1 MKPGSDRTH
10 ALRLLIA
17 WAILSAIAVV
27 LVLTL
32 LDLPPGDL
40 TRQGTDESQTMNLMT
55 VLAAPVFVGVVL
67 YLLYAGLVWRRPAGD
82 LPTTDGPPAFGFLP
96 LQLGWVI
103 GTGVVVLLLAVVG
116 ISTLSSSQAAT
127 IFGAP
132 GRAIGNGET
141 GGGETISGPETNP
154 LKVQVIGQQW
164 YFTYRYLDYGI
175 ETNHLMLPVHRNIE
189 LHITSTDITHSFWAY
204 ELGVKADANP
214 GVDNEVELGTEKT
227 GSFQVRCA
235 ELCGIWHGSM
245 QDPNGRI
252 LSQQEFDAWV
262 KQEQAAQQDLA
273 PLLPSPEPFYF
284 PKPLTKGH

>member
-1 MKPGSDRTH
+1 MTPGSERTH
-10 ALRLLIA
+10 ALRLLVA
-17 WAILSAIAVV
+17 WAVLSVVAVV

-32 LDLPPGDL
+32 VHLPPGNL
-40 TRQGTDESQTMNLMT
+40 TRQGADQSQTMDLMT

-67 YLLYAGLVWRRPAGD
+67 YILYAGIYWRRPASAS
-82 LPTTDGPPAFGFLP
+82 PTSDGPPAYGYFP
-96 LQLGWVI
+96 VQLGWVV
-103 GTGVVVLLLAVVG
+103 GTAVIVLFLAAVG

-127 IFGAP
+127 TFGAP
-132 GRAIGNGET
+132 GRAVGT
-141 GGGETISGPETNP
+141 HGETISAAESNP
-154 LKVQVIGQQW
+154 IKVQVIGQQW

-175 ETNHLMLPVHRNIE
+175 ESNHLILPVHRNVE

-214 GVDNEVELGTEKT
+214 GVDNEVEVGTEQT

-245 QDPNGRI
+245 QDPNGRVT
-252 LSQQEFDAWV
+252 SQQEFDAWV
-262 KQEQAAQQDLA
+262 KQQQHDQQDLQ
-273 PLLPSPEPFYF
+273 PLLPSPAPYYF